1 MLVLLFDCT
10 VCAFVEKIEYV
21 VELVTGHLVGFNTLL
36 CVVMGCLDVLEV
48 TQVSNLCSGPSL
60 EAVDIRQG
68 A

>member
-10 VCAFVEKIEYV
+10 ICAFVEKIEYV
-21 VELVTGHLVGFNTLL
+21 VELVTGHLVRFNTLL

-48 TQVSNLCSGPSL
+48 TQ
-60 EAVDIRQG
+60 AVDIRQG